1 MNTFL
6 ARTGSNSTCFL
17 AIKQS
22 LPCGC
27 VQFRGGVR
35 RLPPAPPPHRSAA
48 PLVLHSS
55 CWSHAQYYV
64 SIVHVAFFY
73 VPRPLID
80 RALEPPEMDA
90 TSLTTYTTHTHTR
103 VSDTSNTLG
112 MGIWESGWVGPIYG
126 P

>member
-35 RLPPAPPPHRSAA
+35 RFRPPPRSAYA
-48 PLVLHSS
+48 
-55 CWSHAQYYV
+55 YV
-64 SIVHVAFFY
+64 YMS
-73 VPRPLID
+73 
-80 RALEPPEMDA
+80 
-90 TSLTTYTTHTHTR
+90 
-103 VSDTSNTLG
+103 VSPG
-112 MGIWESGWVGPIYG
+112 A
-126 P
+126 